1 MCSSLGVKGSPPE
14 KASAPSAISPTPRD
28 PPQDLCAK
36 TPNLLL
42 SDDLVMVYVMRTSG
56 CMGRFTS
63 GRVERTGPS
72 GVNVYNRYDEIIEYF
87 SGTRIRSWCVF
98 GPDDERI
105 EGWCEVAPEDS
116 SRIFP
121 RQSGVCSSALRVS

>member
-1 MCSSLGVKGSPPE
+1 
-14 KASAPSAISPTPRD
+14 
-28 PPQDLCAK
+28 LCAK

-56 CMGRFTS
+56 CVGLFTS

-72 GVNVYNRYDEIIEYF
+72 GVNVYNRYGEILDYF

-98 GPDDERI
+98 RPDDERI

-116 SRIFP
+116 SRIFS
-121 RQSGVCSSALRVS
+121 RQSGIVPGRCG